1 MDICCILQKWRL
13 LHDVSLG
20 LNEDNVQ
27 HVNEVLHNQD
37 HFLEFLLGTQGK
49 GEMVGKGYEI
59 FADTSFDVGEDIRV
73 VVIFGDL
80 YVFLSIVDD
89 LFGEIVMQTREEMVG
104 NNEPTA
110 WLQNGLKLFYCWFY
124 QLLLVLM
131 QFFAIVQRIDHD
143 R

>member
-1 MDICCILQKWRL
+1 MHLLDCQYLSLMDICCILQKGRL

-80 YVFLSIVDD
+80 NVFLSIVDD
-89 LFGEIVMQTREEMVG
+89 LFGEIVMQTREEMISH
-104 NNEPTA
+104 NEPTA
-110 WLQNGLKLFYCWFY
+110 
-124 QLLLVLM
+124 
-131 QFFAIVQRIDHD
+131 
-143 R
+143 